1 VIEVEIVP
9 VKAEWIFNF
18 LASDDEASENEG
30 SNGSSRNS
38 KPATRVESVCKSFG
52 GGLNFSYPI
61 VLINWNGKAA
71 QYKRVTVHK

>member
-9 VKAEWIFNF
+9 IKAEWIFNF

-38 KPATRVESVCKSFG
+38 KPTIRDESVCKSFEG
-52 GGLNFSYPI
+52 VLNSHPM

-71 QYKRVTVHK
+71 QYRRVTVHK